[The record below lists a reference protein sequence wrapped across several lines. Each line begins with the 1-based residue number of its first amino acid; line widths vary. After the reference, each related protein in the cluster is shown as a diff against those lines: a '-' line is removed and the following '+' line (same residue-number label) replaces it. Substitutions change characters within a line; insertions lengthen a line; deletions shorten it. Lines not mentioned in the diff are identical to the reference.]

1 MDRPFVLSP
10 VQVSAVK
17 EIKDTSKNAT
27 KKRGRPKT
35 IVKTDIKIIQGPITV
50 SFS

>member
-1 MDRPFVLSP
+1 MDHPFVLSP
-10 VQVSAVK
+10 VQVSTVK
-17 EIKDTSKNAT
+17 EIRDTSKAAT

-35 IVKTDIKIIQGPITV
+35 IVKTDIKIVQGPVTV